1 VHKLKPFISVISNSA
16 ESLTGM
22 GIEIT
27 QRRNQPEYMA
37 LSVCFA
43 SEEKRCFCMRGLIF
57 GRIAINQFSTLFC
70 RLTGVRKLPCD

>member
-37 LSVCFA
+37 LS
-43 SEEKRCFCMRGLIF
+43 G
-57 GRIAINQFSTLFC
+57 LFC
-70 RLTGVRKLPCD
+70 KRRKTMLLHEEADFWQDSNKSVFHLVLQADWR